1 MAASFAV
8 SYMRR
13 ERPAKCS
20 TVWKVVSRA
29 DRNRRGRTES
39 MLQLSTSISEQR
51 TNRRLAVRLP
61 LTVSGR
67 DSRGVGFQEETS
79 SENLCRGGAA
89 FVTRFDLP
97 VGCDVEI
104 HIPIAQSSV
113 RRKEAESDFATRGRV
128 VHVGSAETRG
138 ERIIGV
144 QFTGPH
150 FRRMFLSESAA

>member
-1 MAASFAV
+1 
-8 SYMRR
+8 
-13 ERPAKCS
+13 
-20 TVWKVVSRA
+20 
-29 DRNRRGRTES
+29 
-39 MLQLSTSISEQR
+39 MLQLSTPISEQR

-67 DSRGVGFQEETS
+67 DSRGVAFQEETS

-113 RRKEAESDFATRGRV
+113 RRKDAESDFATRGRV
-128 VHVGSAETRG
+128 VHVGSAESRG
-138 ERIIGV
+138 EKLIGV

>member
-1 MAASFAV
+1 
-8 SYMRR
+8 
-13 ERPAKCS
+13 
-20 TVWKVVSRA
+20 
-29 DRNRRGRTES
+29 

-51 TNRRLAVRLP
+51 ANRRVTVRLP

-67 DSRGVGFQEETS
+67 DSRGITFQEETS

-89 FVTRFDLP
+89 FLTRFDLAI
-97 VGCDVEI
+97 GCDVEI
-104 HIPIAQSSV
+104 HIPIAQRSV

-128 VHVGSAETRG
+128 VHVGSAEIRG
-138 ERIIGV
+138 EKIIGV

>member
-1 MAASFAV
+1 
-8 SYMRR
+8 
-13 ERPAKCS
+13 
-20 TVWKVVSRA
+20 
-29 DRNRRGRTES
+29 

-51 TNRRLAVRLP
+51 TDRRLAVRLP

-67 DSRGVGFQEETS
+67 DSLGVAFREETS
-79 SENLCRGGAA
+79 SENLCRSGAA

-97 VGCDVEI
+97 IGSVVEI

-128 VHVGSAETRG
+128 VHVKSGDTRG
-138 ERIIGV
+138 EKIIGV
-144 QFTGPH
+144 RFTGPH

>member
-1 MAASFAV
+1 
-8 SYMRR
+8 
-13 ERPAKCS
+13 
-20 TVWKVVSRA
+20 
-29 DRNRRGRTES
+29 

-51 TNRRLAVRLP
+51 TNRRVAVRLP

-67 DSRGVGFQEETS
+67 DSRGVTFQEETS

-89 FVTRFDLP
+89 FLTRFDLP
-97 VGCDVEI
+97 IGGDVEI
-104 HIPIAQSSV
+104 HIPIAQRSV

-128 VHVGSAETRG
+128 VHVGSVEIRG
-138 ERIIGV
+138 EKIIGV

>member
-1 MAASFAV
+1 
-8 SYMRR
+8 
-13 ERPAKCS
+13 
-20 TVWKVVSRA
+20 
-29 DRNRRGRTES
+29 
-39 MLQLSTSISEQR
+39 
-51 TNRRLAVRLP
+51 VRLP

-67 DSRGVGFQEETS
+67 DSRGVTFQEETS

-89 FVTRFDLP
+89 FLTRFDLAI
-97 VGCDVEI
+97 GCDVEI

-128 VHVGSAETRG
+128 VHVGSAEIRG
-138 ERIIGV
+138 EKIIGV